1 MIKDSLLL
9 KALRG
14 VNLERPPIW
23 FMRQA
28 GRYQTS
34 YQVLRKNHTLVEMFH
49 EEELI
54 TRVTLL
60 PVEELG
66 VDAAILFS
74 DILLPLEALGFSV
87 TYEGGPQVTP
97 KHFQVES
104 LRLPLFE
111 ELQLQFSFITH
122 AIGYL
127 KKTLK
132 VPLIGFCGAPFT
144 IASYLLE
151 KDHHHL
157 LKNTK
162 RWLYQETE
170 AFHKLLSIL
179 ADLVIDY
186 ATLQI
191 KAGVDVIQ
199 IFDSWAGV
207 LDEEAFKQCS
217 SFYLKKI
224 IGAIQ
229 AQGVPVIVFC
239 RGSCL
244 FVEELVELA
253 PTAISFDWHK
263 PLEKLKNKV
272 PSSIALQGN
281 LDPDILKAPFPV
293 IEAKLHRILRSM
305 QGESRFIMNLGHG
318 VTPDISEYAVKYAV
332 DYVKTFSYKGV

>member
-1 MIKDSLLL
+1 MLKDTLLL
-9 KALRG
+9 KALKG

-23 FMRQA
+23 LMRQA
-28 GRYQTS
+28 GRYQAS
-34 YQVLRKNHTLVEMFH
+34 YQKLRQQHTLAEMFH

-60 PVEELG
+60 PIQELG

-97 KHFQVES
+97 KNFQVDH
-104 LRLPLFE
+104 LRLPRFD
-111 ELQLQFSFITH
+111 ELQFQFSFIIN
-122 AIGYL
+122 AIGSL
-127 KKTLK
+127 KKTLA

-151 KDHHHL
+151 KDQHYL
-157 LKNTK
+157 LKTTK
-162 RWLYQETE
+162 KWLYQETK
-170 AFHKLLSIL
+170 AFHQLLNIL
-179 ADLVIDY
+179 AELVIAY

-217 SFYLKKI
+217 SFYLRKI
-224 IGAIQ
+224 IQAIQ
-229 AQGVPVIVFC
+229 AQGIPVIVFC

-244 FVEELVELA
+244 FVEELVDLA

-263 PLEKLKNKV
+263 PLEKLKNQV
-272 PSSIALQGN
+272 PASIALQGN
-281 LDPDILKAPFPV
+281 LDPDILKAPFSV
-293 IEAKLHRILRSM
+293 IEAKLHHMLTSM
-305 QGESRFIMNLGHG
+305 QGEKRFIMNLGHG
-318 VTPDISEYAVKYAV
+318 VTPDISERAVKYAV
-332 DYVKTFSYKGV
+332 EYVKAFC

>member
-14 VNLERPPIW
+14 VNLDRPPIW
-23 FMRQA
+23 LMRQA
-28 GRYQTS
+28 GRYQAS
-34 YQVLRKNHTLVEMFH
+34 YQSLRKKHTLAEMFH
-49 EEELI
+49 EEDLI

-60 PVEELG
+60 PIEELG

-97 KHFQVES
+97 KDFQIDKLS
-104 LRLPLFE
+104 IPLFE
-111 ELQLQFSFITH
+111 ELESQFSFIVH
-122 AIGYL
+122 AIRDL

-162 RWLYQETE
+162 RWLYQETKS
-170 AFHKLLSIL
+170 FHKLLSIL
-179 ADLVIDY
+179 SDLVIAY

-207 LDEEAFKQCS
+207 LDEEAFKDCS
-217 SFYLKKI
+217 SFYLRKI
-224 IGAIQ
+224 VAAIKS
-229 AQGVPVIVFC
+229 QGVPVIVFC

-244 FVEELVELA
+244 FVEELVDIC

-263 PLEKLKNKV
+263 PLETLKMKV

-281 LDPDILKAPFPV
+281 LDPDILKAPFKV
-293 IEAKLHRILRSM
+293 IESKLHHILTSM
-305 QGESRFIMNLGHG
+305 QGEKRFIMNLGHG
-318 VTPDISEYAVKYAV
+318 VTPDISEDAVKYLV
-332 DYVKTFSYKGV
+332 DSLKAFYR

>member
-14 VNLERPPIW
+14 VNLDRPPIW
-23 FMRQA
+23 LMRQA
-28 GRYQTS
+28 GRYQRS
-34 YQVLRKNHTLVEMFH
+34 YQSLRKNHTLAEMFH

-60 PVEELG
+60 PIEELG

-97 KHFQVES
+97 KDFQVES
-104 LRLPLFE
+104 LQIPLFE
-111 ELQLQFSFITH
+111 ELQFRFSFVVH
-122 AIGYL
+122 AISDL

-151 KDHHHL
+151 KDNHHL

-162 RWLYQETE
+162 RWLYQETN

-179 ADLVIDY
+179 ADLVIAY
-186 ATLQI
+186 AKLQI
-191 KAGVDVIQ
+191 QAGVDVIQ

-207 LDEEAFKQCS
+207 LDEEAFNHCS

-224 IGAIQ
+224 IEAIKGL
-229 AQGVPVIVFC
+229 GVPVIVFC

-244 FVEELVELA
+244 FVEELVKIA

-263 PLEKLKNKV
+263 PLETLKTKV
-272 PSSIALQGN
+272 PISIALQGN
-281 LDPDILKAPFPV
+281 LDPDILKAPFKV
-293 IEAKLHRILRSM
+293 IESKLHHILKSM
-305 QGESRFIMNLGHG
+305 EGEKRFIMNLGHG
-318 VTPDISEYAVKYAV
+318 VTPDISEDAVKYLV
-332 DYVKTFSYKGV
+332 DSLKAFYR